1 MDSNK
6 PNYVYNSTK
15 IYRNNYPIDI
25 NIDSICDELYDIAG
39 NRSNFEEI
47 MKKLENDILT
57 SDNIKKA
64 KEDKKLKKNAFY
76 SYNDLYNGNKFVFK
90 STLPE
95 GEIMKEP
102 TYQTSVLHK
111 KYTDVNANSKFYFP
125 QKDQTLIG
133 EQTNFK
139 TQWTNRANK
148 IILDNQN
155 LMGNSNM
162 MGNTFNNVQ
171 NIYASNPLNQDV
183 ISKTNSPR
191 QANNIL

>member
-39 NRSNFEEI
+39 NRSSFEEI

-57 SDNIKKA
+57 SDNIKKT

-191 QANNIL
+191 HANNIL

>member
-15 IYRNNYPIDI
+15 IYKNNYPIDI
-25 NIDSICDELYDIAG
+25 NVDSICDELYDIAG
-39 NRSNFEEI
+39 NQSNFEEI

-57 SDNIKKA
+57 SDNIKKT

-102 TYQTSVLHK
+102 AYQTNVLHK
-111 KYTDVNANSKFYFP
+111 KYTDVNANSKFYYP
-125 QKDQTLIG
+125 NEDNIQNMNNTRS
-133 EQTNFK
+133 
-139 TQWTNRANK
+139 QWTNRANR
-148 IILDNQN
+148 IFMDSQN
-155 LMGNSNM
+155 N
-162 MGNTFNNVQ
+162 FNNTTRV
-171 NIYASNPLNQDV
+171 SNN
-183 ISKTNSPR
+183 NSM
-191 QANNIL
+191 I